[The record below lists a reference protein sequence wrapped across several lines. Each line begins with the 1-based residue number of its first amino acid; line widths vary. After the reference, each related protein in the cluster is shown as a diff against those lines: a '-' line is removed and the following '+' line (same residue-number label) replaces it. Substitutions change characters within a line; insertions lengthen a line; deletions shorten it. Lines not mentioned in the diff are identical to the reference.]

1 MEQRKGKRQLNQG
14 VRVKRTEEKEKR
26 ADRSVERTREATA
39 VRAKRTTE
47 SRAARGAEMSL
58 GQKLKAIH
66 GKVRKAVHESRE
78 RNFPESNGVAGQ
90 LLLLLC
96 GLAAYWGALG
106 REKLRLA
113 RRSHIRRTGGTSRAA
128 KWRRKKYYPL
138 AFGGAALVIA
148 ATAVFVS
155 RYTFGTTVIYEGQAL
170 DTVASEL
177 EAKRVTASIADITSE
192 TLGKTFTF
200 SDSSIQYTSG
210 LVERSAVVDRAE
222 LEEELTDEMGL
233 VTQGY
238 SLYINDELIGS
249 TQYEGALEGLL
260 DQLKE
265 SYISEDTLTVD
276 FVEDVRIAKGYVPTE
291 SIMNL
296 GQIAEILNST
306 KEGEVTY
313 TVVKGDTWSG
323 IANSHGMTT
332 KELLAINPDFDINRL
347 QIGDELTLSNAVP
360 YLTVMVTERQNYV
373 EDIQYDI
380 TYTDDATMY
389 KGDYKVLS
397 KGVYGTAD
405 VVADV
410 TYVNGEETERT
421 VISSVTLT
429 EPVTEQR
436 AQGTKA
442 RPSWYPTGS
451 FRWPTS
457 GRITSYFGYR
467 NTGIRGA
474 STNHRGIDISVSY
487 GTPIYAA
494 DGEIYRVG
502 DWQQEFT
509 IQSISKT
516 ITLILALQLAGYRK
530 VFSKVGV
537 EPTGDPFNS
546 IVRLETTAPR
556 PLNPMINAGAIATA
570 SCCMGGRD
578 AFSEFL
584 KLTRRLCG
592 RSSISLNE
600 EVYRSEKQAGM
611 RNRSMAYLMQSDNL
625 LECDAEDAL
634 DLYFRMCSVNV
645 NTMDLARYGMVLA
658 GNGKDPETG
667 EQLVE
672 GWIVRIVK
680 TLMVTCGLYDASGE
694 FAMKVGIPAKSGVGG
709 GIMGS
714 VERKMGVAAFSPGL
728 DAKGNSV
735 GAFHMLEYLSHHLGL
750 HYFAGSEC
758 RV

>member
-26 ADRSVERTREATA
+26 ADRSAERTREATA

-47 SRAARGAEMSL
+47 SRAARGAKMSL

-113 RRSHIRRTGGTSRAA
+113 RRSHIRRTGGTARAA

-494 DGEIYRVG
+494 DGGVVSFSGYKGAMGYVVIIDHQNGFKTYYEHNSSLLVSAGQTVYKG
-502 DWQQEFT
+502 QQVA
-509 IQSISKT
+509 K
-516 ITLILALQLAGYRK
+516 AGR
-530 VFSKVGV
+530 SGV
-537 EPTGDPFNS
+537 TSGVHCHFGIMYNG
-546 IVRLETTAPR
+546 TYYN
-556 PLNPMINAGAIATA
+556 PLN
-570 SCCMGGRD
+570 
-578 AFSEFL
+578 
-584 KLTRRLCG
+584 
-592 RSSISLNE
+592 
-600 EVYRSEKQAGM
+600 
-611 RNRSMAYLMQSDNL
+611 
-625 LECDAEDAL
+625 
-634 DLYFRMCSVNV
+634 
-645 NTMDLARYGMVLA
+645 
-658 GNGKDPETG
+658 
-667 EQLVE
+667 
-672 GWIVRIVK
+672 
-680 TLMVTCGLYDASGE
+680 
-694 FAMKVGIPAKSGVGG
+694 
-709 GIMGS
+709 
-714 VERKMGVAAFSPGL
+714 
-728 DAKGNSV
+728 
-735 GAFHMLEYLSHHLGL
+735 YLS
-750 HYFAGSEC
+750 
-758 RV
+758 

>member
-26 ADRSVERTREATA
+26 ADRSAERTREATA

-47 SRAARGAEMSL
+47 SRAARGAKMSL

-96 GLAAYWGALG
+96 GLAAYWGTLG
-106 REKLRLA
+106 HEKLRLA
-113 RRSHIRRTGGTSRAA
+113 RRSHIRRTGGTARAA

-148 ATAVFVS
+148 VTAVFVS
-155 RYTFGTTVIYEGQAL
+155 RYTFGTTVIYEGQVL

-276 FVEDVRIAKGYVPTE
+276 FVEDVRIVKGYVPTE

-474 STNHRGIDISVSY
+474 STNHKGIDISVSY

-494 DGEIYRVG
+494 DGGVVSFSGYKGAMGYVVIIDHQNGFKTYYEHNSSLLVSAGQTVYKG
-502 DWQQEFT
+502 QQVAKAGRSGVTSGVHCHFG
-509 IQSISKT
+509 IQYNGT
-516 ITLILALQLAGYRK
+516 YY
-530 VFSKVGV
+530 
-537 EPTGDPFNS
+537 N
-546 IVRLETTAPR
+546 
-556 PLNPMINAGAIATA
+556 PLN
-570 SCCMGGRD
+570 
-578 AFSEFL
+578 
-584 KLTRRLCG
+584 
-592 RSSISLNE
+592 
-600 EVYRSEKQAGM
+600 
-611 RNRSMAYLMQSDNL
+611 
-625 LECDAEDAL
+625 
-634 DLYFRMCSVNV
+634 
-645 NTMDLARYGMVLA
+645 
-658 GNGKDPETG
+658 
-667 EQLVE
+667 
-672 GWIVRIVK
+672 
-680 TLMVTCGLYDASGE
+680 
-694 FAMKVGIPAKSGVGG
+694 
-709 GIMGS
+709 
-714 VERKMGVAAFSPGL
+714 
-728 DAKGNSV
+728 
-735 GAFHMLEYLSHHLGL
+735 YLS
-750 HYFAGSEC
+750 
-758 RV
+758 

>member
-26 ADRSVERTREATA
+26 ADRSAERTREATA

-47 SRAARGAEMSL
+47 SRAARGAKTSL

-106 REKLRLA
+106 HEKLRLA
-113 RRSHIRRTGGTSRAA
+113 RRSHIRRTSGTSRAA

-238 SLYINDELIGS
+238 SLYINGELIGS
-249 TQYEGALEGLL
+249 TQYEGALDGLL

-494 DGEIYRVG
+494 DGGVVSFSGYKGAMGYVVIIDHQNGFKTYYEHNSSLLVSAGQTVYKG
-502 DWQQEFT
+502 QQVA
-509 IQSISKT
+509 K
-516 ITLILALQLAGYRK
+516 AGR
-530 VFSKVGV
+530 SGV
-537 EPTGDPFNS
+537 TSGVHCHFGIMYNG
-546 IVRLETTAPR
+546 TYYN
-556 PLNPMINAGAIATA
+556 PLN
-570 SCCMGGRD
+570 
-578 AFSEFL
+578 
-584 KLTRRLCG
+584 
-592 RSSISLNE
+592 
-600 EVYRSEKQAGM
+600 
-611 RNRSMAYLMQSDNL
+611 
-625 LECDAEDAL
+625 
-634 DLYFRMCSVNV
+634 
-645 NTMDLARYGMVLA
+645 
-658 GNGKDPETG
+658 
-667 EQLVE
+667 
-672 GWIVRIVK
+672 
-680 TLMVTCGLYDASGE
+680 
-694 FAMKVGIPAKSGVGG
+694 
-709 GIMGS
+709 
-714 VERKMGVAAFSPGL
+714 
-728 DAKGNSV
+728 
-735 GAFHMLEYLSHHLGL
+735 YLS
-750 HYFAGSEC
+750 
-758 RV
+758 

>member
-26 ADRSVERTREATA
+26 ADRSAERTREATA

-47 SRAARGAEMSL
+47 SRAARGAETSL

-96 GLAAYWGALG
+96 GLAAYWGTLG
-106 REKLRLA
+106 HEKLRLA
-113 RRSHIRRTGGTSRAA
+113 RRSHIRRTGGTARAA

-148 ATAVFVS
+148 VTAVFVS
-155 RYTFGTTVIYEGQAL
+155 RYTFGTTVIYEGQVL

-276 FVEDVRIAKGYVPTE
+276 FVEDVRIVKGYVPTE

-494 DGEIYRVG
+494 DGGVVSFSGYKGAMGYVVIIDHQNGFKTYYEHNSSLLVSAGQTVYKG
-502 DWQQEFT
+502 QQVA
-509 IQSISKT
+509 K
-516 ITLILALQLAGYRK
+516 AGR
-530 VFSKVGV
+530 SGV
-537 EPTGDPFNS
+537 TSGVHCHFGIMYNG
-546 IVRLETTAPR
+546 TYYN
-556 PLNPMINAGAIATA
+556 PLN
-570 SCCMGGRD
+570 
-578 AFSEFL
+578 
-584 KLTRRLCG
+584 
-592 RSSISLNE
+592 
-600 EVYRSEKQAGM
+600 
-611 RNRSMAYLMQSDNL
+611 
-625 LECDAEDAL
+625 
-634 DLYFRMCSVNV
+634 
-645 NTMDLARYGMVLA
+645 
-658 GNGKDPETG
+658 
-667 EQLVE
+667 
-672 GWIVRIVK
+672 
-680 TLMVTCGLYDASGE
+680 
-694 FAMKVGIPAKSGVGG
+694 
-709 GIMGS
+709 
-714 VERKMGVAAFSPGL
+714 
-728 DAKGNSV
+728 
-735 GAFHMLEYLSHHLGL
+735 YLS
-750 HYFAGSEC
+750 
-758 RV
+758 

>member
-26 ADRSVERTREATA
+26 ADRSAERTREATA

-332 KELLAINPDFDINRL
+332 KELLAINPDFNINRL

-360 YLTVMVTERQNYV
+360 YLTVM
-373 EDIQYDI
+373 
-380 TYTDDATMY
+380 
-389 KGDYKVLS
+389 
-397 KGVYGTAD
+397 
-405 VVADV
+405 
-410 TYVNGEETERT
+410 
-421 VISSVTLT
+421 
-429 EPVTEQR
+429 VTEQR

-494 DGEIYRVG
+494 DGGVVSFSGYKGAMGYVVIIDHQNGFKTYYEHNSSLLVSAGPTVYKG
-502 DWQQEFT
+502 QQVAKAGRSGVASGVHCHFG
-509 IQSISKT
+509 IQYNGT
-516 ITLILALQLAGYRK
+516 YY
-530 VFSKVGV
+530 
-537 EPTGDPFNS
+537 N
-546 IVRLETTAPR
+546 
-556 PLNPMINAGAIATA
+556 PLN
-570 SCCMGGRD
+570 
-578 AFSEFL
+578 
-584 KLTRRLCG
+584 
-592 RSSISLNE
+592 
-600 EVYRSEKQAGM
+600 
-611 RNRSMAYLMQSDNL
+611 
-625 LECDAEDAL
+625 
-634 DLYFRMCSVNV
+634 
-645 NTMDLARYGMVLA
+645 
-658 GNGKDPETG
+658 
-667 EQLVE
+667 
-672 GWIVRIVK
+672 
-680 TLMVTCGLYDASGE
+680 
-694 FAMKVGIPAKSGVGG
+694 
-709 GIMGS
+709 
-714 VERKMGVAAFSPGL
+714 
-728 DAKGNSV
+728 
-735 GAFHMLEYLSHHLGL
+735 YLS
-750 HYFAGSEC
+750 
-758 RV
+758 

>member
-26 ADRSVERTREATA
+26 ADRSAERTREATA

-47 SRAARGAEMSL
+47 SRAARGAKMSL

-96 GLAAYWGALG
+96 GLAAYWGTLG
-106 REKLRLA
+106 HEKLRLA
-113 RRSHIRRTGGTSRAA
+113 RRSHIRRTGGTARAA

-148 ATAVFVS
+148 VTAVFVS
-155 RYTFGTTVIYEGQAL
+155 RYTFGTTVIYEGQVL

-276 FVEDVRIAKGYVPTE
+276 FVEDVRITKGYVPTE

-474 STNHRGIDISVSY
+474 STNHKGIDISVSY

-494 DGEIYRVG
+494 DGGVVSFSGYKGAMGYVVIIDHQNGFKTYYEHNSSLLVSAGQTVYKG
-502 DWQQEFT
+502 QQVAKAGRSGVTSGVHCHFG
-509 IQSISKT
+509 IQYNGT
-516 ITLILALQLAGYRK
+516 YY
-530 VFSKVGV
+530 
-537 EPTGDPFNS
+537 N
-546 IVRLETTAPR
+546 
-556 PLNPMINAGAIATA
+556 PLN
-570 SCCMGGRD
+570 
-578 AFSEFL
+578 
-584 KLTRRLCG
+584 
-592 RSSISLNE
+592 
-600 EVYRSEKQAGM
+600 
-611 RNRSMAYLMQSDNL
+611 
-625 LECDAEDAL
+625 
-634 DLYFRMCSVNV
+634 
-645 NTMDLARYGMVLA
+645 
-658 GNGKDPETG
+658 
-667 EQLVE
+667 
-672 GWIVRIVK
+672 
-680 TLMVTCGLYDASGE
+680 
-694 FAMKVGIPAKSGVGG
+694 
-709 GIMGS
+709 
-714 VERKMGVAAFSPGL
+714 
-728 DAKGNSV
+728 
-735 GAFHMLEYLSHHLGL
+735 YLS
-750 HYFAGSEC
+750 
-758 RV
+758 

>member
-1 MEQRKGKRQLNQG
+1 M
-14 VRVKRTEEKEKR
+14 
-26 ADRSVERTREATA
+26 
-39 VRAKRTTE
+39 
-47 SRAARGAEMSL
+47 
-58 GQKLKAIH
+58 
-66 GKVRKAVHESRE
+66 HESRE

-442 RPSWYPTGS
+442 APELVSPPAASAGRRAAASP
-451 FRWPTS
+451 PTS
-457 GRITSYFGYR
+457 ATATPASAARPPTI
-467 NTGIRGA
+467 GA
-474 STNHRGIDISVSY
+474 STLPCTY

-494 DGEIYRVG
+494 DGGVVSFSGYKGAMGYVVIIDHQNGFKTYYEHNSSLLVSAGQTVYKG
-502 DWQQEFT
+502 QQVA
-509 IQSISKT
+509 K
-516 ITLILALQLAGYRK
+516 AGR
-530 VFSKVGV
+530 SGV
-537 EPTGDPFNS
+537 TSGVHCHFGIMYNG
-546 IVRLETTAPR
+546 TYYN
-556 PLNPMINAGAIATA
+556 PLN
-570 SCCMGGRD
+570 
-578 AFSEFL
+578 
-584 KLTRRLCG
+584 
-592 RSSISLNE
+592 
-600 EVYRSEKQAGM
+600 
-611 RNRSMAYLMQSDNL
+611 
-625 LECDAEDAL
+625 
-634 DLYFRMCSVNV
+634 
-645 NTMDLARYGMVLA
+645 
-658 GNGKDPETG
+658 
-667 EQLVE
+667 
-672 GWIVRIVK
+672 
-680 TLMVTCGLYDASGE
+680 
-694 FAMKVGIPAKSGVGG
+694 
-709 GIMGS
+709 
-714 VERKMGVAAFSPGL
+714 
-728 DAKGNSV
+728 
-735 GAFHMLEYLSHHLGL
+735 YLS
-750 HYFAGSEC
+750 
-758 RV
+758 

>member
-26 ADRSVERTREATA
+26 ADRSAERTREATA

-47 SRAARGAEMSL
+47 SRAARGAKTSL

-113 RRSHIRRTGGTSRAA
+113 RRSHIRRTGGMSRAA

-155 RYTFGTTVIYEGQAL
+155 RYTFGTTVIYEGQVL

-494 DGEIYRVG
+494 DGGVVSFSGYKGAMGYVVIIDHQNGFKTYYEHNSSLLVSAGQTVYKG
-502 DWQQEFT
+502 QQ
-509 IQSISKT
+509 IAK
-516 ITLILALQLAGYRK
+516 AGR
-530 VFSKVGV
+530 SGV
-537 EPTGDPFNS
+537 ASGVHCHFGIMYNGTYYN
-546 IVRLETTAPR
+546 
-556 PLNPMINAGAIATA
+556 PLN
-570 SCCMGGRD
+570 
-578 AFSEFL
+578 
-584 KLTRRLCG
+584 
-592 RSSISLNE
+592 
-600 EVYRSEKQAGM
+600 
-611 RNRSMAYLMQSDNL
+611 
-625 LECDAEDAL
+625 
-634 DLYFRMCSVNV
+634 
-645 NTMDLARYGMVLA
+645 
-658 GNGKDPETG
+658 
-667 EQLVE
+667 
-672 GWIVRIVK
+672 
-680 TLMVTCGLYDASGE
+680 
-694 FAMKVGIPAKSGVGG
+694 
-709 GIMGS
+709 
-714 VERKMGVAAFSPGL
+714 
-728 DAKGNSV
+728 
-735 GAFHMLEYLSHHLGL
+735 YLS
-750 HYFAGSEC
+750 
-758 RV
+758 

>member
-26 ADRSVERTREATA
+26 ADRSAERTREATA

-47 SRAARGAEMSL
+47 SRAARGAKMSL

-96 GLAAYWGALG
+96 GLAAYWGTLG
-106 REKLRLA
+106 HEKLRLA
-113 RRSHIRRTGGTSRAA
+113 RRSHIRRTGGTARAA

-148 ATAVFVS
+148 VTAVFVS
-155 RYTFGTTVIYEGQAL
+155 RYTFGTTVIYEGQVL

-238 SLYINDELIGS
+238 SLYINNELIGS

-276 FVEDVRIAKGYVPTE
+276 FVEDVRIVKGYVPTE

-494 DGEIYRVG
+494 DGGVVSFSGYKGAMGYVVIIDHQNGFKTYYEHNSSLLVSAGQTVYKG
-502 DWQQEFT
+502 QQIAKAGRSGVTSGVHCHFG
-509 IQSISKT
+509 IQYNGT
-516 ITLILALQLAGYRK
+516 YY
-530 VFSKVGV
+530 
-537 EPTGDPFNS
+537 N
-546 IVRLETTAPR
+546 
-556 PLNPMINAGAIATA
+556 PLN
-570 SCCMGGRD
+570 
-578 AFSEFL
+578 
-584 KLTRRLCG
+584 
-592 RSSISLNE
+592 
-600 EVYRSEKQAGM
+600 
-611 RNRSMAYLMQSDNL
+611 
-625 LECDAEDAL
+625 
-634 DLYFRMCSVNV
+634 
-645 NTMDLARYGMVLA
+645 
-658 GNGKDPETG
+658 
-667 EQLVE
+667 
-672 GWIVRIVK
+672 
-680 TLMVTCGLYDASGE
+680 
-694 FAMKVGIPAKSGVGG
+694 
-709 GIMGS
+709 
-714 VERKMGVAAFSPGL
+714 
-728 DAKGNSV
+728 
-735 GAFHMLEYLSHHLGL
+735 YLS
-750 HYFAGSEC
+750 
-758 RV
+758 

>member
-14 VRVKRTEEKEKR
+14 VRVKRTEEREKR
-26 ADRSVERTREATA
+26 ADRSAERTRETTA

-47 SRAARGAEMSL
+47 TRAARGAETSL

-113 RRSHIRRTGGTSRAA
+113 RRSHIRRTGGMSRAA

-494 DGEIYRVG
+494 DGGVVSFSGYKGAMGYVVIIDHQNGFKTYYEHNSSLLVSAGQTVYKG
-502 DWQQEFT
+502 QQVAKAGRSGVANGVHCHFG
-509 IQSISKT
+509 IQYNGT
-516 ITLILALQLAGYRK
+516 YY
-530 VFSKVGV
+530 
-537 EPTGDPFNS
+537 N
-546 IVRLETTAPR
+546 
-556 PLNPMINAGAIATA
+556 PLN
-570 SCCMGGRD
+570 
-578 AFSEFL
+578 
-584 KLTRRLCG
+584 
-592 RSSISLNE
+592 
-600 EVYRSEKQAGM
+600 
-611 RNRSMAYLMQSDNL
+611 
-625 LECDAEDAL
+625 
-634 DLYFRMCSVNV
+634 
-645 NTMDLARYGMVLA
+645 
-658 GNGKDPETG
+658 
-667 EQLVE
+667 
-672 GWIVRIVK
+672 
-680 TLMVTCGLYDASGE
+680 
-694 FAMKVGIPAKSGVGG
+694 
-709 GIMGS
+709 
-714 VERKMGVAAFSPGL
+714 
-728 DAKGNSV
+728 
-735 GAFHMLEYLSHHLGL
+735 YLS
-750 HYFAGSEC
+750 
-758 RV
+758 

>member
-14 VRVKRTEEKEKR
+14 VRVKRTEEREKR
-26 ADRSVERTREATA
+26 ADRSAERTRETTA

-47 SRAARGAEMSL
+47 TRAARGAETSL

-113 RRSHIRRTGGTSRAA
+113 RRSHIRRTAA

-494 DGEIYRVG
+494 DGGVVSFSGYKGAMGYVVIIDHQNGFKTYYEHNSSLLVSAGQTVYKG
-502 DWQQEFT
+502 QQVAKAGRSGVANGVHCHFG
-509 IQSISKT
+509 IQYNGT
-516 ITLILALQLAGYRK
+516 YY
-530 VFSKVGV
+530 
-537 EPTGDPFNS
+537 N
-546 IVRLETTAPR
+546 
-556 PLNPMINAGAIATA
+556 PLN
-570 SCCMGGRD
+570 
-578 AFSEFL
+578 
-584 KLTRRLCG
+584 
-592 RSSISLNE
+592 
-600 EVYRSEKQAGM
+600 
-611 RNRSMAYLMQSDNL
+611 
-625 LECDAEDAL
+625 
-634 DLYFRMCSVNV
+634 
-645 NTMDLARYGMVLA
+645 
-658 GNGKDPETG
+658 
-667 EQLVE
+667 
-672 GWIVRIVK
+672 
-680 TLMVTCGLYDASGE
+680 
-694 FAMKVGIPAKSGVGG
+694 
-709 GIMGS
+709 
-714 VERKMGVAAFSPGL
+714 
-728 DAKGNSV
+728 
-735 GAFHMLEYLSHHLGL
+735 YLS
-750 HYFAGSEC
+750 
-758 RV
+758 

>member
-26 ADRSVERTREATA
+26 ADRSAERTREATA

-47 SRAARGAEMSL
+47 SRAARGAKTSL

-106 REKLRLA
+106 HEKLRLA
-113 RRSHIRRTGGTSRAA
+113 RRSHIRRTSGTSRAA

-238 SLYINDELIGS
+238 SLYINGELIGS

-474 STNHRGIDISVSY
+474 STNHKGIDISVSY

-494 DGEIYRVG
+494 DGGVVSFSGYKGAMGYVVIIDHQNGFKTYYEHNSSLLVSAGQTVYKG
-502 DWQQEFT
+502 QQVAKAGRSGVTSGVHCHFG
-509 IQSISKT
+509 IQYNGT
-516 ITLILALQLAGYRK
+516 YY
-530 VFSKVGV
+530 
-537 EPTGDPFNS
+537 N
-546 IVRLETTAPR
+546 
-556 PLNPMINAGAIATA
+556 PLN
-570 SCCMGGRD
+570 
-578 AFSEFL
+578 
-584 KLTRRLCG
+584 
-592 RSSISLNE
+592 
-600 EVYRSEKQAGM
+600 
-611 RNRSMAYLMQSDNL
+611 
-625 LECDAEDAL
+625 
-634 DLYFRMCSVNV
+634 
-645 NTMDLARYGMVLA
+645 
-658 GNGKDPETG
+658 
-667 EQLVE
+667 
-672 GWIVRIVK
+672 
-680 TLMVTCGLYDASGE
+680 
-694 FAMKVGIPAKSGVGG
+694 
-709 GIMGS
+709 
-714 VERKMGVAAFSPGL
+714 
-728 DAKGNSV
+728 
-735 GAFHMLEYLSHHLGL
+735 YLS
-750 HYFAGSEC
+750 
-758 RV
+758 

>member
-26 ADRSVERTREATA
+26 ADRSAERTREATA

-47 SRAARGAEMSL
+47 SRAARGAETSL

-380 TYTDDATMY
+380 TYTDDASMY

-397 KGVYGTAD
+397 KGSYGSAD

-410 TYVNGEETERT
+410 TYINGEETERT

-474 STNHRGIDISVSY
+474 STNHKGIDISVSY

-494 DGEIYRVG
+494 DGGVVSFSGYKGAMGYVVIIDHQNGFKTYYEHNSSLLVSAGQTVYKG
-502 DWQQEFT
+502 QQVAKAGRSGVASGVHCHFG
-509 IQSISKT
+509 IQYNGT
-516 ITLILALQLAGYRK
+516 YY
-530 VFSKVGV
+530 
-537 EPTGDPFNS
+537 N
-546 IVRLETTAPR
+546 
-556 PLNPMINAGAIATA
+556 PLN
-570 SCCMGGRD
+570 
-578 AFSEFL
+578 
-584 KLTRRLCG
+584 
-592 RSSISLNE
+592 
-600 EVYRSEKQAGM
+600 
-611 RNRSMAYLMQSDNL
+611 
-625 LECDAEDAL
+625 
-634 DLYFRMCSVNV
+634 
-645 NTMDLARYGMVLA
+645 
-658 GNGKDPETG
+658 
-667 EQLVE
+667 
-672 GWIVRIVK
+672 
-680 TLMVTCGLYDASGE
+680 
-694 FAMKVGIPAKSGVGG
+694 
-709 GIMGS
+709 
-714 VERKMGVAAFSPGL
+714 
-728 DAKGNSV
+728 
-735 GAFHMLEYLSHHLGL
+735 YLS
-750 HYFAGSEC
+750 
-758 RV
+758 

>member
-26 ADRSVERTREATA
+26 ADRSAERTREATA

-47 SRAARGAEMSL
+47 SRAARGAKMSL

-96 GLAAYWGALG
+96 GLAAYWGTLG
-106 REKLRLA
+106 HEKLRLA
-113 RRSHIRRTGGTSRAA
+113 RRSHIRRTGGTARAA

-148 ATAVFVS
+148 VTAVFVS
-155 RYTFGTTVIYEGQAL
+155 RYTFGTTVIYEGQVL

-276 FVEDVRIAKGYVPTE
+276 FVEDVRIVKGYVPTE

-494 DGEIYRVG
+494 DGGVVSFSGYKGAMGYVVIIDHQNGFKTYYEHNSSLLVSAGQTVYKG
-502 DWQQEFT
+502 QQIAKAGRSGVTSGVHCHFG
-509 IQSISKT
+509 IQYNGT
-516 ITLILALQLAGYRK
+516 YY
-530 VFSKVGV
+530 
-537 EPTGDPFNS
+537 N
-546 IVRLETTAPR
+546 
-556 PLNPMINAGAIATA
+556 PLN
-570 SCCMGGRD
+570 
-578 AFSEFL
+578 
-584 KLTRRLCG
+584 
-592 RSSISLNE
+592 
-600 EVYRSEKQAGM
+600 
-611 RNRSMAYLMQSDNL
+611 
-625 LECDAEDAL
+625 
-634 DLYFRMCSVNV
+634 
-645 NTMDLARYGMVLA
+645 
-658 GNGKDPETG
+658 
-667 EQLVE
+667 
-672 GWIVRIVK
+672 
-680 TLMVTCGLYDASGE
+680 
-694 FAMKVGIPAKSGVGG
+694 
-709 GIMGS
+709 
-714 VERKMGVAAFSPGL
+714 
-728 DAKGNSV
+728 
-735 GAFHMLEYLSHHLGL
+735 YLS
-750 HYFAGSEC
+750 
-758 RV
+758 

>member
-26 ADRSVERTREATA
+26 ADRSAERTREATA

-47 SRAARGAEMSL
+47 SRAARGAKMSL

-96 GLAAYWGALG
+96 GLAAYWGTLG
-106 REKLRLA
+106 HEKLRLA
-113 RRSHIRRTGGTSRAA
+113 RRSHIRRTGGTARAA

-148 ATAVFVS
+148 VTAVFVS
-155 RYTFGTTVIYEGQAL
+155 RYTFGTTVIYEGQVL

-276 FVEDVRIAKGYVPTE
+276 FVEDVRIVKGYVPTE

-442 RPSWYPTGS
+442 RPSWYHTGS

-494 DGEIYRVG
+494 DGGVVSFSGYKGAMGYVVIIDHQNGFKTYYEHNSSLLVSAGQTVYKG
-502 DWQQEFT
+502 QQVAKAGRSGVTSGVHCHFG
-509 IQSISKT
+509 IQYNGT
-516 ITLILALQLAGYRK
+516 YY
-530 VFSKVGV
+530 
-537 EPTGDPFNS
+537 N
-546 IVRLETTAPR
+546 
-556 PLNPMINAGAIATA
+556 PLN
-570 SCCMGGRD
+570 
-578 AFSEFL
+578 
-584 KLTRRLCG
+584 
-592 RSSISLNE
+592 
-600 EVYRSEKQAGM
+600 
-611 RNRSMAYLMQSDNL
+611 
-625 LECDAEDAL
+625 
-634 DLYFRMCSVNV
+634 
-645 NTMDLARYGMVLA
+645 
-658 GNGKDPETG
+658 
-667 EQLVE
+667 
-672 GWIVRIVK
+672 
-680 TLMVTCGLYDASGE
+680 
-694 FAMKVGIPAKSGVGG
+694 
-709 GIMGS
+709 
-714 VERKMGVAAFSPGL
+714 
-728 DAKGNSV
+728 
-735 GAFHMLEYLSHHLGL
+735 YLS
-750 HYFAGSEC
+750 
-758 RV
+758 

>member
-26 ADRSVERTREATA
+26 ADRSAERTREATA

-47 SRAARGAEMSL
+47 SRAARGAKTSL

-106 REKLRLA
+106 HEKLRLA
-113 RRSHIRRTGGTSRAA
+113 RRSHIRRTSGTSRAA

-474 STNHRGIDISVSY
+474 STNHKGIDISVSY

-494 DGEIYRVG
+494 DGGVVSFSGYKGAMGYVVIIDHQNGFKTYYEHNSSLLVSAGQTVYKG
-502 DWQQEFT
+502 QQVAKAGRSGVTSGVHCHFG
-509 IQSISKT
+509 IQYNGT
-516 ITLILALQLAGYRK
+516 YY
-530 VFSKVGV
+530 
-537 EPTGDPFNS
+537 N
-546 IVRLETTAPR
+546 
-556 PLNPMINAGAIATA
+556 PLN
-570 SCCMGGRD
+570 
-578 AFSEFL
+578 
-584 KLTRRLCG
+584 
-592 RSSISLNE
+592 
-600 EVYRSEKQAGM
+600 
-611 RNRSMAYLMQSDNL
+611 
-625 LECDAEDAL
+625 
-634 DLYFRMCSVNV
+634 
-645 NTMDLARYGMVLA
+645 
-658 GNGKDPETG
+658 
-667 EQLVE
+667 
-672 GWIVRIVK
+672 
-680 TLMVTCGLYDASGE
+680 
-694 FAMKVGIPAKSGVGG
+694 
-709 GIMGS
+709 
-714 VERKMGVAAFSPGL
+714 
-728 DAKGNSV
+728 
-735 GAFHMLEYLSHHLGL
+735 YLS
-750 HYFAGSEC
+750 
-758 RV
+758 